1 MTTTKT
7 KGRDMGDV
15 RGLDG
20 TTSEPLLSEA
30 QLDAAAAKAKVEADA
45 NAPPPTL
52 ASILDDALNR
62 MDARAIGTEK
72 PITTPWADFN
82 TSLPGGGFWPGCH
95 VLVAGTGVG
104 KSTWALQLA
113 LHAARQGTPVAYI
126 GLELDST
133 QIALRLVADVAML
146 RWSDLYTG
154 EGASKEPKE
163 REKARAAAD
172 SLRTLPFYVEHGSPM
187 GWSAADLQSLA
198 DRMRRAHPGEAPM
211 LLVLDFLQILG
222 AEPDAVRQ
230 EIRERIGRAA
240 YVARQIART
249 HNAAVL
255 VISSLA
261 RQNYNT
267 ENLMR
272 DAGLMRETE
281 KGIVTRRM
289 MNSDVLVGL
298 GKESGEIE
306 YAADSVTVAL
316 RMPDFTKS
324 GKGSP
329 VLFALPKLR
338 AGRETWCE
346 LRFNGSRFASSEDQG
361 KAVAAYLA
369 KPSNE
374 ATPTQAKATNEP
386 STIGTEEKKKFG

>member
-7 KGRDMGDV
+7 KGLDVGDV
-15 RGLDG
+15 GGLDG
-20 TTSEPLLSEA
+20 TRSEPLHSQA
-30 QLDAAAAKAKVEADA
+30 QLDAAAAKARAEAEA
-45 NAPPPTL
+45 SAPPPTL
-52 ASILDDALNR
+52 ASILDAALGR
-62 MDARAIGTEK
+62 MDARALGTEK
-72 PITTPWADFN
+72 PIETPWPDFN
-82 TSLPGGGFWPGCH
+82 ESLPGRGFWPGCH

-133 QIALRLVADVAML
+133 QIALRLVADVAKL
-146 RWSDLYTG
+146 HWSNLYTG
-154 EGASKEPKE
+154 QGDSKD
-163 REKARAAAD
+163 RETARAKAD

-198 DRMRRAHPGEAPM
+198 DRMRRAHPGDAPM

-222 AEPDAVRQ
+222 AEPDAGRQ
-230 EIRERIGRAA
+230 ELRERIGRAT

-261 RQNYNT
+261 RGSYNAA
-267 ENLMR
+267 ELI
-272 DAGLMRETE
+272 DAAKPVMD
-281 KGIVTRRM
+281 IVRGPKAEMVERRLL
-289 MNSDVLVGL
+289 NPDALVGL

-306 YAADSVTVAL
+306 YAADSVIVAL
-316 RMPDFTKS
+316 RVRDLK
-324 GKGSP
+324 GGENGSP

-346 LRFNGSRFASSEDQG
+346 LRFNGSRFNPSGDFG
-361 KAVAAYLA
+361 KAVAAHLA

-374 ATPTQAKATNEP
+374 ATPTQAKATKEP
-386 STIGTEEKKKFG
+386 STIGGKMDF